1 VEPIEFFNR
10 YSVSIETEAVYG
22 EKWLRWAYERPL
34 GRMALGAFI
43 KRPWFSKLYGAW
55 ADSSVSQKEVVAFIE
70 KFEVN
75 PDEFLDKPESFRSFN
90 EFFFRK
96 LKESARPI
104 CEATNAIAFPA
115 DGRHL
120 VIENLSC
127 DSWIFAKGR
136 RLNLT
141 RLLDSDSLAEKYE
154 GGTAFLSRLCP
165 TDYHRYHFP
174 VSGIPGESNLINGPL
189 FSVNPIALSRNLTWL
204 WENKRQITEI
214 KNSPVG
220 DYLFL
225 EIGATNVGGI
235 INTHPNNQ
243 PAEKGDE
250 KGYFKFGGSMV
261 MMIFQADR
269 IKPAED
275 FLKNSR
281 EEREIYARMGDVA
294 GEVINPES

>member
-1 VEPIEFFNR
+1 MEPVEFFNR
-10 YSVSIETEAVYG
+10 YAGSIEIEAVYG

-55 ADSSVSQKEVVAFIE
+55 ADSSGSQKEVAAFIE
-70 KFEVN
+70 KFEVDS
-75 PDEFLDKPESFRSFN
+75 DEFLDKPESFRSFN

-104 CEATNAIAFPA
+104 CEAKNAIAFPA

-120 VIENLSC
+120 VIENLSR

-141 RLLDSDSLAEKYE
+141 RLLGCDSLADKYE
-154 GGTAFLSRLCP
+154 GGTVLISRLCP
-165 TDYHRYHFP
+165 TDYHRFHFP
-174 VSGIPGESNLINGPL
+174 VSGTPGESSLINGPL
-189 FSVNPIALSRNLTWL
+189 YSVNPIALSRNLAWL
-204 WENKRQITEI
+204 WENKRQITEVE
-214 KNSPVG
+214 NRALG

-235 INTHPNNQ
+235 INTHNNDEF
-243 PAEKGDE
+243 AEKGDE

-261 MMIFQADR
+261 MMIFQPDR

-275 FLKNSR
+275 LLQHSR
-281 EEREIYARMGDVA
+281 EEREIYAHMGDVA